1 MLRSPSGADLPEEPD
16 SGIVPLQIKSIEK
29 PLENNGNQWGL
40 DLNEKEL
47 NSRILSKKVTLES
60 GGQSINLDESQRVPI
75 QKF

>member
-16 SGIVPLQIKSIEK
+16 SGTVPLQIKSIDK

-60 GGQSINLDESQRVPI
+60 GGQSINLDEPQRVPF

>member
-40 DLNEKEL
+40 DLN
-47 NSRILSKKVTLES
+47 
-60 GGQSINLDESQRVPI
+60 
-75 QKF
+75 